1 MTSSP
6 YFTGSLTGTSSP
18 SFFGEFIRLD
28 LLQKGGKL
36 KKNNNQNPPKN
47 NESDGDTGED
57 KTTITHETVGRR

>member
-28 LLQKGGKL
+28 LLQKGEKL
-36 KKNNNQNPPKN
+36 KKNHNQKKPPKN

-57 KTTITHETVGRR
+57 KTLTHETVGRR